1 MKPISI
7 RSAAQQERRPAA
19 RIAAAIIAAVALTLL
34 TAACGGSP
42 AFTPAESA
50 TDAQGTASSPSA
62 VAYSNCMR
70 SHGVPNYPDP
80 ASGGQAPKTS
90 AQELGVSS
98 SQFSAAEQACQ
109 QLYPTDG
116 GSFQQLIQECESTG
130 DCPQTVVQQALNVMR
145 EYAQC
150 IRSHGVPNFPDP
162 TLDSEGRPFF
172 NVSGAGISHQYTHSP
187 QFASKDAECERLVG
201 GSAGVP
207 VPLG

>member
-1 MKPISI
+1 MKPVSI
-7 RSAAQQERRPAA
+7 RPAAEQERRPAA
-19 RIAAAIIAAVALTLL
+19 RIAAAIIATVALTLL
-34 TAACGGSP
+34 TAACGGGP
-42 AFTPAESA
+42 ALTPSDGPADAE
-50 TDAQGTASSPSA
+50 GTASSPSA

-90 AQELGVSS
+90 AQQLGVSS
-98 SQFSAAEQACQ
+98 SQFSAAGQACQ
-109 QLYPTDG
+109 HFYPTGG

-150 IRSHGVPNFPDP
+150 VRSHGVPNFPDP
-162 TLDSEGRPFF
+162 TVDSEGRPFF
-172 NVSGAGISHQYTHSP
+172 NVSAAGISHQYTQTP